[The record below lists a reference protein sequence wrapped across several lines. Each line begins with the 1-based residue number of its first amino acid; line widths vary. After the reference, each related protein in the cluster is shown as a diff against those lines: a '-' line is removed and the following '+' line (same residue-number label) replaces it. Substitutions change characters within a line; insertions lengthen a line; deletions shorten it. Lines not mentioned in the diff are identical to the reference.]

1 MAIRKRPL
9 AKRHLLCAASPAAL
23 RGRRPTLVT
32 YAWTCSGPSK
42 CQCVPHR
49 ALPVKT
55 GSTTIMTNFENWR
68 DRCLTAAGARAHVP
82 YSPNVSRSIRVPKI
96 NVIDL
101 TRQRQLLALLVAQCW
116 VITRRSMI
124 R

>member
-32 YAWTCSGPSK
+32 YAWTWAWAARS
-42 CQCVPHR
+42 VR
-49 ALPVKT
+49 VFRIVLLPVKT

-96 NVIDL
+96 NMIDL
-101 TRQRQLLALLVAQCW
+101 TRQRQLLALLNAG
-116 VITRRSMI
+116 
-124 R
+124 